1 MSPRPALSRTLLC
14 AAALSVACAKPGITG
29 RTQFL
34 ITSVSDDQ
42 KLGQQVFE
50 RALKDNTL
58 AEDGPQRALVER
70 VGKRIAAATGR
81 PWLAWEFKLVADEQ
95 TADAV
100 CLPGGKVLVYS
111 GLLALT
117 QDEDGLAAA
126 LAHVTAHA
134 IARHDG
140 ERLSQRFESELGA
153 QVAQIGVERWTPTMK
168 QLALDVLDPD
178 PGKATPFS
186 RSFELEADRIGLP
199 FLARAGYDPG
209 RAHEFWD
216 RVMQAGTGTPRPL
229 FATLHPVEK
238 ERLDAL
244 DKEVPAAL
252 KLLPPGAKQGH

>member
-1 MSPRPALSRTLLC
+1 MSLCPPLSRTLLC
-14 AAALSVACAKPGITG
+14 AAALAVACAKPGLTG

-50 RALKDNTL
+50 RAIKDYAL

-70 VGKRIAAATGR
+70 VGKRIAAATAR
-81 PWLAWEFKLVADEQ
+81 PWLSWEFKLIADDQ

-117 QDEDGLAAA
+117 RDEDGLAAA
-126 LAHVTAHA
+126 LAHVIAHA
-134 IARHDG
+134 LARHDG

-153 QVAQIGVERWTPTMK
+153 QIAQIGVERWTPFMK
-168 QLALDVLDPD
+168 QLALDVLDPE
-178 PGKATPFS
+178 PGAATPFS
-186 RSFELEADRIGLP
+186 AQFEVEADRIGLP
-199 FLARAGYDPG
+199 FLARAGYDPA
-209 RAHEFWD
+209 RAKEFWD
-216 RVMQAGTGTPRPL
+216 RVMQAGESTPRPL
-229 FATLHPVEK
+229 FATLHPVAK

-244 DKEVPAAL
+244 EKEVPGAL
-252 KLLPPGAKQGH
+252 KLLPPGVKQGH